1 MNSVPEGGDAFFL
14 DKQEQR
20 TGEAAARVGGLQKI
34 RRYSLEESML
44 GEIIAQTRRR
54 RPLIHCI
61 NNHVTS
67 NDCANILLACGG
79 SAIMADDPEEAA
91 EITAMCDGL
100 VLNMGTPNPR
110 KMEALFCAGEE
121 ANRLGH
127 PVILDPVGAGSSA
140 MRRDACRRLLER
152 VRFAAIRA
160 NATEIATLVRG
171 TAAHRGVD
179 ADLEE
184 TAPDSI
190 DENAKRLS
198 LQTGAAV
205 IVTGDTDIVT
215 DGKTVYR
222 VHNGHSMMKTVTGS
236 GCQLSALLPGE
247 GVSKVGNGVADGIVG
262 DGSAIVGGQQVFPG
276 AVSVGVGDGLSGN
289 VLAEDVAPGIVGV
302 GSGFSGDR
310 V

>member
-1 MNSVPEGGDAFFL
+1 
-14 DKQEQR
+14 
-20 TGEAAARVGGLQKI
+20 
-34 RRYSLEESML
+34 ML

-127 PVILDPVGAGSSA
+127 PVVLDPVGAGSSA

-184 TAPDSI
+184 AAPDSI

-198 LQTGAAV
+198 LQSGAAV

-215 DGKTVYR
+215 DGKTVFR

-236 GCQLSALLPGE
+236 GCQLSALLGAYVSANPENALQAALAAACAMGLAGE
-247 GVSKVGNGVADGIVG
+247 IGCARLGPLDGNASYRNYIID
-262 DGSAIVGGQQVFPG
+262 AIYNLTPEALEKG
-276 AVSVGVGDGLSGN
+276 AKYETDK
-289 VLAEDVAPGIVGV
+289 
-302 GSGFSGDR
+302 
-310 V
+310 